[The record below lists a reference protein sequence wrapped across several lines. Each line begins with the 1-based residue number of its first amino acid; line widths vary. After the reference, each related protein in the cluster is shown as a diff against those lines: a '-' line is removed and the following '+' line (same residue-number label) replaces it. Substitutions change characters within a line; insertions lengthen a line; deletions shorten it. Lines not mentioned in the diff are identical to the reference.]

1 VTALLAPGDRFPA
14 LSLPSIAG
22 ATLDLPRALAGGY
35 GVVLLYRGSWCPFCN
50 AQLAAF
56 EAARED
62 LAAIDT
68 RIVAL
73 SVEDE
78 PTTRTLVEKHGIQFP
93 VGYSADADAVASV
106 TGAFVHRNPTFLQAT
121 GFVLDPGGNVVV
133 SVYSSGAIGR
143 LLPADVAGLV
153 RHLRGRAREE

>member
-1 VTALLAPGDRFPA
+1 VTALLAPGDRFPP
-14 LSLPSIAG
+14 LSLPSIDG
-22 ATLDLPRALAGGY
+22 ATLDLPQALAGRY
-35 GVVLLYRGSWCPFCN
+35 GVVLVYRGSWCPFCN

-68 RIVAL
+68 KIVAL
-73 SVEDE
+73 SIEDAQ
-78 PTTRTLVEKHGIQFP
+78 TTRALVEKHGIRFP
-93 VGYSADADAVASV
+93 IGYCADADA
-106 TGAFVHRNPTFLQAT
+106 
-121 GFVLDPGGNVVV
+121 GGNVVV

-153 RHLRGRAREE
+153 RHLRGRAEAR